1 MLFATCMKNSGKSV
15 LMGVSEGC
23 WSGSEALAFSYL
35 QCRYK
40 MVSDHCS
47 LALAVIEMFA

>member
-1 MLFATCMKNSGKSV
+1 MLFASCMKTDSGKSV
-15 LMGVSEGC
+15 LVGVNEGC

-47 LALAVIEMFA
+47 FSFSTGS